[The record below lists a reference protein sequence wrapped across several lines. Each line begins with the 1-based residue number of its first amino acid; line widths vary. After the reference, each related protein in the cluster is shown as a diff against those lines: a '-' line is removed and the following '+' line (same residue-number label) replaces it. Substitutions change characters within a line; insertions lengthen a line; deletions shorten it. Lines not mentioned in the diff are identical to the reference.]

1 MERILSLVIG
11 YAFGLIQ
18 TGVIYGKM
26 QGVDIRKHGSGNSGA
41 TNTQRVL
48 GTKAGI
54 VVLAGDLLKCFIPCL
69 IARYVFGSSDPGQTL
84 LYVLYA
90 GTGSVL
96 GHDFP
101 FYTGF
106 KGGKGIASSTGL
118 ILALYDMRIFLPCLI
133 VFMLCVFLTKYVS
146 LGSILAAATFFI
158 SWTVVTA
165 NGWNS
170 LAASSRMEACLVVFF
185 VSALAI
191 VRHHSNI
198 GRLLAGTENKFRFKK
213 S

>member
-1 MERILSLVIG
+1 MERILSLMIG

-18 TGVIYGKM
+18 TGVLYGRM
-26 QGVDIRKHGSGNSGA
+26 RGIDIRKHGSGNSGA

-54 VVLAGDLLKCFIPCL
+54 IVLAGDLLKCFIPCL
-69 IARYVFGSSDPGQTL
+69 IARYMFGSADPGQAL

-90 GTGSVL
+90 GTGSIL

-101 FYTGF
+101 FYSGF

-118 ILALYDMRIFLPCLI
+118 ILALYDMRVFLPCFI
-133 VFMLCVFLTKYVS
+133 VFMLCVFVTKYVS
-146 LGSILAAATFFI
+146 LGSILSAATFFI

-170 LAASSRMEACLVVFF
+170 LAESARLESCMVVFF

-191 VRHHSNI
+191 VRHRSNI
-198 GRLLAGTENKFRFKK
+198 GRLLAGKENKFSFKK
-213 S
+213 

>member
-1 MERILSLVIG
+1 MERILSLMIG

-18 TGVIYGKM
+18 TGVLYGRM
-26 QGVDIRKHGSGNSGA
+26 RGIDIRKHGSGNSGA

-54 VVLAGDLLKCFIPCL
+54 IVLAGDLLKCFIPCL
-69 IARYVFGSSDPGQTL
+69 IARYMFGSADPEQAL

-90 GTGSVL
+90 GTGSIL

-101 FYTGF
+101 FYSGF

-118 ILALYDMRIFLPCLI
+118 ILALYDMRVFLPCFI
-133 VFMLCVFLTKYVS
+133 VFMLCVFVTKYVS
-146 LGSILAAATFFI
+146 LGSILSAATFFI

-170 LAASSRMEACLVVFF
+170 LAESARLESCMVVFF

-191 VRHHSNI
+191 VRHRSNI
-198 GRLLAGTENKFRFKK
+198 GRLLAGKENKFSFKK
-213 S
+213 